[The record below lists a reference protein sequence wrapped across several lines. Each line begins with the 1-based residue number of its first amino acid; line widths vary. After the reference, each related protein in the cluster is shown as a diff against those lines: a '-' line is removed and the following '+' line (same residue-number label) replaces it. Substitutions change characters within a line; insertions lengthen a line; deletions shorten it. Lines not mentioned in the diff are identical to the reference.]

1 MKKILW
7 LLPVLLFSSC
17 SDNHIPGS
25 ETEAQTYES
34 GKSYRVGKPENE
46 IGLKILE
53 FYESRCPEEVE
64 CIWHGYAGVKLEVS
78 IGTRTFTDSLYT
90 PGYPHM
96 NLYKTKEFQAE
107 GLRYSITLEDVL
119 PYPCNNCGNPGKPK
133 AILDVKQL

>member
-1 MKKILW
+1 MKKIFW
-7 LLPVLLFSSC
+7 LLSVLFFSSC
-17 SDNHIPGS
+17 NNTHIPGS
-25 ETEAQTYES
+25 EAETQTYES
-34 GKSYRVGKPENE
+34 GKSYRVGKPESE

-53 FYESRCPEEVE
+53 IYESRCPENVE

-78 IGTRTFTDSLYT
+78 IGTSTFTDSLYT

-96 NLYKTKEFQAE
+96 NLYKAKEFQAE
-107 GLRYSITLEDVL
+107 GRKYSITLEDVL